1 MIERD
6 MAYYSHLYENDEDG
20 IKYISN
26 GFKQM
31 ADHCEHLLKN
41 AILIGDADICNAI
54 NNLCLAIND
63 INRLIRQ
70 KHKEVNFKDE
80 DSE

>member
-1 MIERD
+1 MIEHD
-6 MAYYSHLYENDEDG
+6 MVYYYHLYENDEQG

-31 ADHCEHLLKN
+31 NEHCEHLMKN
-41 AILIGDADICNAI
+41 AILIGDVDICNAI
-54 NNLCLAIND
+54 SNLTLAIDD

-80 DSE
+80 NEE